1 VPVEERALHV
11 GLGLAVGPEGVGEGR
26 VEGDAP
32 VARGLLVRRRGGDE
46 DVLADVAAKDFEVGL
61 DLLGGV
67 GEELA
72 DDVEALGAEGAVGGV
87 VELAADGT
95 DAGRQGFVTLAAV
108 EDGDVVT
115 GAGAGLDAGVG
126 DLAGAADV
134 EDFCQSVTLT
144 SSRG

>member
-1 VPVEERALHV
+1 MS
-11 GLGLAVGPEGVGEGR
+11 
-26 VEGDAP
+26 
-32 VARGLLVRRRGGDE
+32 
-46 DVLADVAAKDFEVGL
+46 DVAAEDFEVGP

-87 VELAADGT
+87 VELAADRA
-95 DAGRQGFVTLAAV
+95 DARRQGLVVLPAV

-115 GAGAGLDAGVG
+115 GAGAGLDAGVR